1 MNVYDYLSLINTIDD
16 VNVTIFDCH
25 TEDVIFHNG
34 ANDENVLDAVT
45 EAGWD
50 YYEVVGVDLFKNAQ
64 GEMCIELNI
73 DTEE

>member
-1 MNVYDYLSLINTIDD
+1 MNVYDYISLINQIDD

-25 TEDVIFHNG
+25 TEDVIFRYSAG
-34 ANDENVLDAVT
+34 DDGVLDAVT

-50 YYEVVGVDLFKNAQ
+50 CYEVEGVDLFKNAQ
-64 GEMCIELNI
+64 GEICLELNI

>member
-1 MNVYDYLSLINTIDD
+1 MNVYDYLSLINTIDE

-25 TEDVIFHNG
+25 TEDVIFRYSAG
-34 ANDENVLDAVT
+34 DENVLHAVT

-50 YYEVVGVDLFKNAQ
+50 CYEVVGVDLFKNAQ